1 MWEFFHENFVDHRPI
16 MLVKM
21 RQNIKYNIHVF
32 VILPLFQEIRQSTRG
47 GGGTG

>member
-1 MWEFFHENFVDHRPI
+1 

-32 VILPLFQEIRQSTRG
+32 VILPLFEEIRQSAISAQ
-47 GGGTG
+47 